1 MASILMLGL
10 EKDLTA
16 ELTRILTEEG
26 HQTETA
32 DSLDTAV
39 RRRAADLIF
48 AGGDA
53 PDVRVVGAELARA
66 RLCGNARAGT

>member
-10 EKDLTA
+10 ENDLRA
-16 ELTRILTEEG
+16 ELTRILTQEG
-26 HQTETA
+26 HQPETV
-32 DSLDTAV
+32 DSIDTAV

-53 PDVRVVGAELARA
+53 PITARPS
-66 RLCGNARAGT
+66 AG